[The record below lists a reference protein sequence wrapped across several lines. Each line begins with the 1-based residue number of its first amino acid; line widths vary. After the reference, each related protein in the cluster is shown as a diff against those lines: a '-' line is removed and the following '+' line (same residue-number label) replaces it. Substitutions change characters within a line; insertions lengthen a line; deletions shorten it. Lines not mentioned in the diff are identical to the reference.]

1 MTFLGVANEKLILP
15 NPQAFRIF
23 SEANFNPLRANPTKW
38 SNTLTQFIGNLPT
51 NCLSVF
57 HHFVIL
63 ALKGLTIF
71 SCV

>member
-51 NCLSVF
+51 NCFSVF
-57 HHFVIL
+57 DNLMKL
-63 ALKGLTIF
+63 ALKGLRIF
-71 SCV
+71 LE